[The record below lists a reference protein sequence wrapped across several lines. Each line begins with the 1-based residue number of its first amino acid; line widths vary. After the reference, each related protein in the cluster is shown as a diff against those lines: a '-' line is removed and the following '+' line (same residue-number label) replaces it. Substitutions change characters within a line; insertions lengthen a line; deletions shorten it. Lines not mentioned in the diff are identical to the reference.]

1 MFLPPYPP
9 KYLQT
14 IHLSSYSLIIRVIY
28 LLGCLNNFFQ
38 GSDAAGYS
46 LYSFRPESR
55 ETQFNHLCPY
65 GHAVGLIEGQFPQ
78 CLAHPEYFYYSGPS
92 FNTLVIAG
100 FG

>member
-28 LLGCLNNFFQ
+28 LLGGLNNLFQ
-38 GSDAAGYS
+38 GSDAGDYS

-55 ETQFNHLCPY
+55 ETQVNHLCPY
-65 GHAVGLIEGQFPQ
+65 GHAVGLIEGQFPHF
-78 CLAHPEYFYYSGPS
+78 LAHPEYFYYRGPS
-92 FNTLVIAG
+92 LEPLVTAG
-100 FG
+100 